1 MARTTRKSRARS
13 TVGLKHNRVD
23 WYDPVNTAC
32 YALATKGFHA
42 AVIAE
47 RTGLTTGQV
56 YSRCRYLGVRLTDYR
71 KGLTKETLPVLEKY
85 DVLNWIHSPTAVKR
99 ALADVKVI
107 VYNGYN
113 IKL

>member
-1 MARTTRKSRARS
+1 MLRTKRKRKSRS
-13 TVGLKHNRVD
+13 TVGLKNNRVD
-23 WYDPVNTAC
+23 WYDPVNAAC
-32 YALATKGFHA
+32 YALARKGVHA

-71 KGLTKETLPVLEKY
+71 KGLTEEIIPVLEKY
-85 DVLNWIHSPTAVKR
+85 DVLNWSHSPTAVKK
-99 ALADVKVI
+99 AFNDVKVI
-107 VYNGYN
+107 IYDGHN